1 MWFRSIEKQKVHV
14 RATAVRVRTI
24 HLERGLA
31 TPCYDTGIANANAS
45 GPSMVEARCVCASR
59 KVPGRSAARRPPGQG
74 TGCVDVRA
82 CVDTDA
88 EPIDQLAAEPARYDR
103 EACAD
108 ERENGCERRGPVS
121 YTHLRAH

>member
-1 MWFRSIEKQKVHV
+1 MCVAESAWAVSRS
-14 RATAVRVRTI
+14 
-24 HLERGLA
+24 
-31 TPCYDTGIANANAS
+31 P
-45 GPSMVEARCVCASR
+45 ASR
-59 KVPGRSAARRPPGQG
+59 QG

-108 ERENGCERRGPVS
+108 ERENGCERRGRRGIAGSEPPTRGV
-121 YTHLRAH
+121 RK

>member
-1 MWFRSIEKQKVHV
+1 
-14 RATAVRVRTI
+14 
-24 HLERGLA
+24 
-31 TPCYDTGIANANAS
+31 
-45 GPSMVEARCVCASR
+45 MVEARCVCASR
-59 KVPGRSAARRPPGQG
+59 KVPGRAAARRPPGQG

-108 ERENGCERRGPVS
+108 ERENGCERRGRRGIAGSEPPTRGVRKWRRMRSSCRRRRS
-121 YTHLRAH
+121 YCRCYPSGPSPPHGWFGSVLDREGW